1 MLYIIIGKY
10 LTQVRQLM
18 SNINKNY
25 IWSIYSQMRHFAKF
39 DGRCKEVWI
48 IARPSRCIYSA

>member
-1 MLYIIIGKY
+1 MLYIIIDKY

-39 DGRCKEVWI
+39 DVSCKEVWI
-48 IARPSRCIYSA
+48 IARPSKSI